1 VPARVAHRIWGSTE
15 AGFVPIETSVKHFFN
30 TSVGPIE
37 VLVDPDGDTVSIYR
51 FDAEHRPVA
60 AAMESWRHVDL
71 VETLNREAGVP
82 LFEANTIA
90 AELRGHH
97 ITTASFGERLHE
109 SKRERGW
116 ASLENAGIPLR
127 FVAVLLDA
135 VIVFAPL
142 FILVGLMSG
151 GGYRSSLNGE
161 TNFGVDVSGRA
172 LLLLIALG
180 IGYYVVCESAA
191 GATLGKHMVGIRVVS
206 EDGQALTFGA
216 AVVRNLLRLVDALFF
231 YLVGFVF
238 AILSTSGQ
246 RLGDRAAHTI
256 VVRR

>member
-1 VPARVAHRIWGSTE
+1 MRHV
-15 AGFVPIETSVKHFFN
+15 FN
-30 TSVGPIE
+30 TSVGAIE
-37 VLVDPDGDTVSIYR
+37 VLVDRDGDTVSIYR

-71 VETLNREAGVP
+71 VDALNRQAGVP
-82 LFEANTIA
+82 MFEANTIA
-90 AELRGHH
+90 AELRAQH
-97 ITTASFGERLHE
+97 ITTASFGERVQE
-109 SKRERGW
+109 VRRERGW

-135 VIVFAPL
+135 LLVFVPL
-142 FILVGLMSG
+142 FIVLGLMSG
-151 GGYRSSLNGE
+151 GGYRSDFNGE
-161 TNFGVDVSGRA
+161 TNFGVDLGGRE

-180 IGYYVVCESAA
+180 IAYYVVCESAA
-191 GATLGKHMVGIRVVS
+191 GATLGKRMVGIRVVG

-216 AVVRNLLRLVDALFF
+216 AMVRNLLRLVDALFF

-238 AILSTSGQ
+238 AILSTRGQ

-256 VVRR
+256 VVRRSDRTAAAG